1 MATLKTTV
9 AANWTNHTNVVATS
23 STLKPANNVW
33 NKYLAFVDGQKDN
46 RTLWFF
52 IILSVHAAAF
62 LPIPVLLIGYLN
74 APVGIL
80 GVTMVSFFANFV
92 ANMGGSGIRTTL
104 SFFFA
109 SIIIHLVMI
118 MAVVAL

>member
-1 MATLKTTV
+1 MATLKTPV
-9 AANWTNHTNVVATS
+9 AANWTNHPNAVATS
-23 STLKPANNVW
+23 SNVKLAHNTW
-33 NKYLAFVDGQKDN
+33 TKYLAFVDGQQHN

-109 SIIIHLVMI
+109 SIILHMAMI
-118 MAVVAL
+118 MVVVAL

>member
-9 AANWTNHTNVVATS
+9 AANWNNHIETAATQ
-23 STLKPANNVW
+23 TVKTDKCIWA
-33 NKYLAFVDGQKDN
+33 KYLAFVDGQRNN

-52 IILSVHAAAF
+52 ISLMIHATVF
-62 LPIPVLLIGYLN
+62 LPLPILLIGYFN
-74 APVGIL
+74 APIAVL

-104 SFFFA
+104 SCFFA
-109 SIIIHLVMI
+109 SIIIHVGMTVLVL
-118 MAVVAL
+118 AL

>member
-1 MATLKTTV
+1 MATLKNTV
-9 AANWTNHTNVVATS
+9 AANWTNHTIAVATS
-23 STLKPANNVW
+23 SNAKPAHNVW
-33 NKYLAFVDGQKDN
+33 TKYLAFVDGQKDN

-92 ANMGGSGIRTTL
+92 ANMGGSGIRITL
-104 SFFFA
+104 SFFFT
-109 SIIIHLVMI
+109 SIIIHLAMI
-118 MAVVAL
+118 MVVIAL

>member
-9 AANWTNHTNVVATS
+9 AANWTNHTNTVATS
-23 STLKPANNVW
+23 LTLKPANNVW
-33 NKYLAFVDGQKDN
+33 NKYLSFVDGQKDN

-62 LPIPVLLIGYLN
+62 LPIPVFLIGYLN

-109 SIIIHLVMI
+109 SIFIHLVMI
-118 MAVVAL
+118 MAVVVL